1 MPTALYRRYR
11 PDTFDEVIGQDH
23 VTGPL
28 KAALA
33 HQRANHAYL
42 FSGPRGCGKTTSAR
56 ILARCLNCAQGPTP
70 TPCGECESCR
80 DLATGGP
87 GSLDVVEIDA
97 ASHNGVDDARDL
109 RERAVYAPARDR
121 YKIFILDE
129 AHMVTPQ
136 GFNALLKLV
145 EEPPEHVKFVFATTE
160 PEKVIGTIRSRTH
173 HYPFRLVPPEI
184 MTSYL
189 DELCRREDVPVG
201 KGVLPLVVRAG
212 GGSVRDSLSVLD
224 QLMAGAGEEGIDY
237 ATAVALLGYTPESL
251 LGDIVDALSAGDGA
265 AVYRVIDRVIESGQD
280 PRRFVE
286 DLLERFRDLIVVGT
300 APERAAALLPEAPA
314 DHVERLAQQA
324 QSLGAAELSR
334 AADLLNAG
342 LTEMTG
348 ATSPR
353 LQLELIC
360 ARILL
365 PSVDDQRRGV
375 LSRLDRMERRVGMS
389 AAGAVAPGAAD
400 TAALQAG
407 AAPTGAEAQPGSGV
421 PGEAAGG
428 GSRPADGAARGAVPS
443 AAGAQGTAGAAR
455 GVDDDLDAMADF
467 AASAESMLADEE
479 AAEGARDESASGG
492 DGSAH
497 GSGTRSGAPSDG
509 GAADGASQTPAGA
522 GQAGGA
528 QHDANR
534 ASLADADP
542 RTETEDRVEAGSRGQ
557 AGSGANA
564 SAAAAPSSAADGGAR
579 GASAEAPSGSAA
591 QPSAPAGRGARGD
604 DPERGTHGP
613 GASQAPGQ
621 DGKPGQAGE
630 RNPAQARAA
639 QPAGAAA
646 QQAGVG
652 EQPDADQ
659 AEPHGGGAQTPG
671 SQAAGSQAAGSQGA
685 GSRASGTQAP
695 GEASAQQTGGQEID
709 AIRRAWPNVLDALGQ
724 RSRLARAIISS
735 NAVPQGFADGALL
748 LGFNNESA
756 AANFNRNGNDAKLA
770 EAIDEVLG
778 IRAAVRIGEVG
789 AALDTSAMGGGQAP
803 PPQREHRRPSQQEFE
818 AVVGKRAQDQEPTDR
833 ERYWQAPPEAG
844 PGDSGDDDAEAE
856 PQPRT
861 DVPADA
867 PEEAERAAEDM
878 PRAPQDFEDP
888 YDLDQP
894 AEADDEPRADQPPA
908 DDLPAGAQAEGHVG
922 SDEVLAGG
930 AAAAGPAAMD
940 EARDGVQVDGMPRG
954 AARTDAA
961 PTGPTAPDSATA
973 GTTTSGAPAS
983 GTAAAVAAPTGSTA
997 GAEGEEGAGRTED
1010 AGGAVAAEGAGDAGE
1025 HAGAS
1030 DAVTDVPPDQRGVD
1044 PREAEEA
1051 RVRGERAG
1059 ESSAHETEARGASA
1073 DRQAETAAGWGAVDM
1088 PGVVVPPPPDIDEPY
1103 YDDIETGGIDPYE
1116 DRQPQ
1121 PGEHRAAPAAE
1132 PDSGQPAARP
1142 DDHAGPGMSEPGA
1155 PGSPDVPGS
1164 ARSPGDPAAQDEALV
1179 SGEAEPAGASA
1190 AEGAPHGG
1198 GDPGGE
1204 DDDLDFLGAYADP
1217 TIAFT
1222 SNEGYA
1228 QPQAAVPQQ
1237 RSVADDIAAR
1247 RAAQAQQPP
1256 DGDWGYGDAPP
1267 RGDWAPDAE
1276 YGGGPGNAG
1285 PQPRVPDPAENYDDY
1300 DTADDPE
1307 LAEAPEFGVPVVERL
1322 LGGQVLEEF
1331 RE

>member
-389 AAGAVAPGAAD
+389 AAGAVAPGAVN
-400 TAALQAG
+400 AAASQAG
-407 AAPTGAEAQPGSGV
+407 TAPAGAEAQPGSGA
-421 PGEAAGG
+421 PGEAAGD

-443 AAGAQGTAGAAR
+443 AAGAQATAGAAQR

-479 AAEGARDESASGG
+479 AAEGARDETASGG
-492 DGSAH
+492 HGSAH
-497 GSGTRSGAPSDG
+497 GSGTRSGVPADG
-509 GAADGASQTPAGA
+509 GAADGASQEPAGA
-522 GQAGGA
+522 GARQAGGA
-528 QHDANR
+528 QHDSNR

-557 AGSGANA
+557 AGPRGAAGARANA
-564 SAAAAPSSAADGGAR
+564 SAAAAPSSAGDGGAR

-613 GASQAPGQ
+613 GASQE
-621 DGKPGQAGE
+621 PGQAGE
-630 RNPAQARAA
+630 RNHGQARAA

-659 AEPHGGGAQTPG
+659 AEPHGAGAQT
-671 SQAAGSQAAGSQGA
+671 AGSQAAGS
-685 GSRASGTQAP
+685 RDSGTQAP
-695 GEASAQQTGGQEID
+695 SAASAQQAGGQEID

-861 DVPADA
+861 DAPAGVA
-867 PEEAERAAEDM
+867 EEAERAAEDM
-878 PRAPQDFEDP
+878 PRAPEDFEDP
-888 YDLDQP
+888 YDLDEP
-894 AEADDEPRADQPPA
+894 AAADDEPRADQPPA
-908 DDLPAGAQAEGHVG
+908 DDLPTGGQAEGRVG
-922 SDEVLAGG
+922 SDESLAGG
-930 AAAAGPAAMD
+930 AAAAGPAAAD
-940 EARDGVQVDGMPRG
+940 EERGGARADGMPRG
-954 AARTDAA
+954 AARSVAA
-961 PTGPTAPDSATA
+961 PTGQTGPDSATP
-973 GTTTSGAPAS
+973 GTTTSGVTAS
-983 GTAAAVAAPTGSTA
+983 STTAAVAAPTGSTA
-997 GAEGEEGAGRTED
+997 GADGA
-1010 AGGAVAAEGAGDAGE
+1010 AGSGHAGDGGGSVAAEGAGDVGE
-1025 HAGAS
+1025 HAGDGGA
-1030 DAVTDVPPDQRGVD
+1030 ATDVPPDRRGVD
-1044 PREAEEA
+1044 PREAEGA
-1051 RVRGERAG
+1051 RVPGERAG
-1059 ESSAHETEARGASA
+1059 ESSAPGAEAQGASA

-1121 PGEHRAAPAAE
+1121 PGEDRAAPAAE
-1132 PDSGQPAARP
+1132 PDSGHTAARP
-1142 DDHAGPGMSEPGA
+1142 DDHAGPVMSEPGA
-1155 PGSPDVPGS
+1155 PGSPDAPGS
-1164 ARSPGDPAAQDEALV
+1164 SRSPGDPAAQDEALV
-1179 SGEAEPAGASA
+1179 SGEVEPAGASA

-1222 SNEGYA
+1222 SNEGYS
-1228 QPQAAVPQQ
+1228 QPQAAAPQQ

-1247 RAAQAQQPP
+1247 RAAQAQPH

-1267 RGDWAPDAE
+1267 RGDWAPDGE

-1285 PQPRVPDPAENYDDY
+1285 PQSRVPDPAENYDDY